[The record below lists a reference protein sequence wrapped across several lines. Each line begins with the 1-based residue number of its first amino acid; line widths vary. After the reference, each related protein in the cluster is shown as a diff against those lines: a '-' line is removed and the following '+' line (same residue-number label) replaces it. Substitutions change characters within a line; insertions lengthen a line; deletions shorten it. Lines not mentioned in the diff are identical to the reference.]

1 MQRLTYLDGLKGWCA
16 ISVCIFHFLLMF
28 AVDGFV
34 GWKCMPQ
41 AQENPVSYYFANFPY
56 SVLTNNSFPL
66 YIFFAILSN
75 LTSGVFPIICKA
87 LSYIIFFPSFK
98 LLYALIV
105 NNLQH

>member
-28 AVDGFV
+28 AVDGFI

-41 AQENPVSYYFANFPY
+41 AQANPVSYYFANFPY

-66 YIFFAILSN
+66 YIFLLFYL
-75 LTSGVFPIICKA
+75 LLLPIHFYKTKTTKA
-87 LSYIIFFPSFK
+87 
-98 LLYALIV
+98 
-105 NNLQH
+105 